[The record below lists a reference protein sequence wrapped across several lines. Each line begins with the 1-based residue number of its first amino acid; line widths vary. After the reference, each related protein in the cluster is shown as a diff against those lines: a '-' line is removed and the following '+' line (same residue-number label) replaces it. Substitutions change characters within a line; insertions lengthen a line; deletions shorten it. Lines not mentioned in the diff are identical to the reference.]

1 MGERA
6 SSTLGR
12 SRFLVGAC
20 NLRVPWCVLRGQN
33 VEGVSDVDENM
44 QRFYAALAKR
54 AESEDYCPIDMLP
67 SPRETDADAEA
78 FLERAIADD
87 ADA

>member
-1 MGERA
+1 M
-6 SSTLGR
+6 
-12 SRFLVGAC
+12 
-20 NLRVPWCVLRGQN
+20 
-33 VEGVSDVDENM
+33 DENM

>member
-1 MGERA
+1 ME
-6 SSTLGR
+6 
-12 SRFLVGAC
+12 GA
-20 NLRVPWCVLRGQN
+20 
-33 VEGVSDVDENM
+33 SDVDEKM

-67 SPRETDADAEA
+67 LRRESDADVEA

-87 ADA
+87 ANA